1 MELTSWGG
9 VANDTK
15 PRSCFAQKHGLK
27 GKSALFYCRNLRRRG
42 GENPYVYLD
51 QRRPPESPSGGP
63 ERYCGQV
70 PAG

>member
-42 GENPYVYLD
+42 GETHL
-51 QRRPPESPSGGP
+51 
-63 ERYCGQV
+63 
-70 PAG
+70 

>member
-27 GKSALFYCRNLRRRG
+27 GKSALFYCRNRG
-42 GENPYVYLD
+42 GKGVIPYVLD
-51 QRRPPESPSGGP
+51 GQRT
-63 ERYCGQV
+63 
-70 PAG
+70 